1 MRKIIIL
8 ALGLLMMP
16 CTYAQTQKEMNKE
29 RQQVVKQTKKE
40 LDAKVSKATKKEAKR
55 LKKEKWLVAPGALP
69 LAQQLERAYL
79 MQYERDNDGNLKYFI
94 GAGMSTGGNY
104 DAARMQAM
112 ELARQDI
119 AGQIQTEVAALIEN
133 SIANAQLTDGEAESL
148 TRTVSASKNL
158 ISQSIGSIIP
168 ITEAYRDKKNKNKEV
183 LIRVAYS
190 QEMAMKAAKRTIRK
204 ELEDKAEN
212 LHDRLDKVLGF

>member
-1 MRKIIIL
+1 M
-8 ALGLLMMP
+8 
-16 CTYAQTQKEMNKE
+16 
-29 RQQVVKQTKKE
+29 
-40 LDAKVSKATKKEAKR
+40 
-55 LKKEKWLVAPGALP
+55 KKEKWLVAPGALP

-158 ISQSIGSIIP
+158 ISQSIGRIIP

-212 LHDRLDKVLGF
+212 LHDQLDKVLGF

>member
-1 MRKIIIL
+1 
-8 ALGLLMMP
+8 
-16 CTYAQTQKEMNKE
+16 
-29 RQQVVKQTKKE
+29 
-40 LDAKVSKATKKEAKR
+40 
-55 LKKEKWLVAPGALP
+55 
-69 LAQQLERAYL
+69 
-79 MQYERDNDGNLKYFI
+79 
-94 GAGMSTGGNY
+94 
-104 DAARMQAM
+104 MQAM

-158 ISQSIGSIIP
+158 ISQSIGRIIP

-212 LHDRLDKVLGF
+212 LHDQLDKVLGF

>member
-79 MQYERDNDGNLKYFI
+79 MQYEI
-94 GAGMSTGGNY
+94 GRAH
-104 DAARMQAM
+104 
-112 ELARQDI
+112 
-119 AGQIQTEVAALIEN
+119 V
-133 SIANAQLTDGEAESL
+133 
-148 TRTVSASKNL
+148 
-158 ISQSIGSIIP
+158 
-168 ITEAYRDKKNKNKEV
+168 
-183 LIRVAYS
+183 
-190 QEMAMKAAKRTIRK
+190 
-204 ELEDKAEN
+204 
-212 LHDRLDKVLGF
+212 